1 MSSVSAYRTLI
12 QMLLLG
18 AMLTL
23 SACSK
28 EALDGPNC
36 GNDADGTAKSLTTMG
51 QGAGSAA
58 EDATSGDPNG
68 ADDGDGRGISD
79 DGDDLSDS
87 EKGRKKK
94 VN

>member
-1 MSSVSAYRTLI
+1 MRSASAYRNLI
-12 QMLLLG
+12 QVLLLG

-28 EALDGPNC
+28 EALDGPSC
-36 GNDADGTAKSLTTMG
+36 GNESDGTAKSLTTMG
-51 QGAGSAA
+51 QGAGSTAA
-58 EDATSGDPNG
+58 DATSGGPNG